1 MQHLTPLEIF
11 WQKYLATLP
20 IDHPHHHLRIPPAFA
35 FGDNPALADELAQLV
50 LAGFK
55 TATCSSLQHTQI
67 DGDHL
72 FQPGELSIVLSG
84 AGVPLCMIE
93 TVESTVRRYNEV
105 DAGFAYE
112 EGEDDR
118 SLEAWRAAHWRF
130 FSRTL
135 PSVGLAPSEEMPL
148 ICERFRVIFA
158 APQ

>member
-1 MQHLTPLEIF
+1 MNTIEIF
-11 WQKYLATLP
+11 WQGYLATLP
-20 IDHPHHHLRIPPAFA
+20 ADHPYRSWPIPPTFA
-35 FGDNPALADELAQLV
+35 FGDNPALADELAHLV
-50 LAGFK
+50 LAGIK

-67 DGDHL
+67 DGDHI

-84 AGVPLCMIE
+84 NGAPLCVVE
-93 TVESTVRRYNEV
+93 TVESTIRPYNEV
-105 DAGFAYE
+105 DAQFAYE

-118 SLEAWRAAHWRF
+118 SLEAWRAGHWKF

-135 PSVGLAPSEEMPL
+135 PSVGLTPTEEMPL